1 MTGLIDTSVFSG
13 SWPFRALRGRTP
25 AALKAHL
32 EPLGVSQAWVASA
45 EAILFPD
52 PMQAN
57 EPLAE
62 AVAGDG
68 FFLPV
73 AIIDPTLATARR
85 DARTCLERLGFGAL
99 KLAPNYHQYA
109 LADARVEELVT
120 LACQRDVPV
129 CVQLRMM
136 DERSHHPL
144 MKVPGV
150 PVEEVVALARKHPE
164 ARLLVCGAYGQQ
176 LRLLR
181 DAANVWAETSFVESG
196 QALAGALEALGPD
209 RLVFGSHSPL
219 FYFEAEA
226 AKLDVA
232 AEDVPPAALQGVR
245 STNAQ
250 ALLGHSQRRER

>member
-1 MTGLIDTSVFSG
+1 MTRLIDTSVFSG
-13 SWPFRALRGRTP
+13 SWPFRAPRERTP

-32 EPLGVSQAWVASA
+32 QPLGVTQAWVASA

-73 AIIDPTLATARR
+73 ATIDPTLATARR

-99 KLAPNYHQYA
+99 KLAPNYHQYV
-109 LADARVEELVT
+109 LADARVAELVA
-120 LACQRDVPV
+120 LASERDVPL

-150 PVEEVVALARKHPE
+150 PVEEVVALAQRHPE
-164 ARLLVCGAYGQQ
+164 ARFLVCGSYGQQ
-176 LRLLR
+176 LRPLR
-181 DAANVWAETSFVESG
+181 DAANVWAEISFVESG

-209 RLVFGSHSPL
+209 RLVFASHSPL

-232 AEDVPPAALQGVR
+232 AEDVPATVLQAVR

-250 ALLGHSQRRER
+250 TLLGRTRPHRG

>member
-1 MTGLIDTSVFSG
+1 MTDLIDTSVFSG
-13 SWPFRALRGRTP
+13 CWPFRAFRERTP

-32 EPLGVSQAWVASA
+32 EPLGVTQAWVASA

-62 AVAGDG
+62 ALGGDG

-85 DARTCLERLGFGAL
+85 DARTCLERLGFRAL
-99 KLAPNYHQYA
+99 KLVPNYHQYA
-109 LADARVEELVT
+109 LADARVEELVA

-150 PVEEVVALARKHPE
+150 PAEEVVALAQKHQR
-164 ARLLVCGAYGQQ
+164 ARFLVCGAYGQQ

-181 DAANVWAETSFVESG
+181 DAANVWAEISFVESG
-196 QALAGALEALGPD
+196 QALAGALQALGPD

-226 AKLDVA
+226 AKFDVA
-232 AEDVPPAALQGVR
+232 AEDVPPSAIAAVR

-250 ALLGHSQRRER
+250 TLLGRTRPRTR